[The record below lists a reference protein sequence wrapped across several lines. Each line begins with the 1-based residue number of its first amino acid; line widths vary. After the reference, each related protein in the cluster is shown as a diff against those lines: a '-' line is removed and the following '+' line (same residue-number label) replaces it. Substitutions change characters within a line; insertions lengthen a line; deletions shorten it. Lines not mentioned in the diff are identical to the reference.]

1 MMTDPIA
8 DMLTRIRNAQLA
20 RHNSVRIPASKMKR
34 SIAEIMLKSG
44 YIAAVEDAKDSKHPA
59 LDITLRYA
67 NGEPLIREI
76 MRKSRPGR
84 RIYVKQ
90 DEIPEVL
97 GGFGLSILSTS
108 KGIVSGAVA
117 KASNVGGE
125 LLCTVY

>member
-1 MMTDPIA
+1 MTDPIA

-44 YIAAVEDAKDSKHPA
+44 YIAAVSKHPA

-108 KGIVSGAVA
+108 KGVVSGAVA